1 MGSTSS
7 HVACICRL
15 HDSVR
20 LQCME
25 IKKIDIIAIIVI
37 IAIGAAVVFFGS
49 LVTSESERC
58 SNGNLVY

>member
-1 MGSTSS
+1 M
-7 HVACICRL
+7 
-15 HDSVR
+15 
-20 LQCME
+20 
-25 IKKIDIIAIIVI
+25 KKIDIIAIIVI